1 MKRILVI
8 LIILGT
14 WALLGPREIVY
25 AGEDLMAAA
34 GVTKFKEGISAPP
47 FTIEDVAGR
56 SVKLE
61 DFRGKIVLLNF
72 WATW

>member
-14 WALLGPREIVY
+14 WAMLGPREIVY

-34 GVTKFKEGISAPP
+34 GVTKFKEGISATP
-47 FTIEDVAGR
+47 FTLEDVTGR

>member
-1 MKRILVI
+1 MKRILVLLI
-8 LIILGT
+8 LLGTLAILGS
-14 WALLGPREIVY
+14 GVIVN

-34 GVTKFKEGISAPP
+34 GVAKFKEGISAPP
-47 FTIEDVAGR
+47 FTIEDVAGS

-61 DFRGKIVLLNF
+61 DFRGKVVLLNF

>member
-1 MKRILVI
+1 MKKVFVL
-8 LIILGT
+8 LIIFGP
-14 WALLGPREIVY
+14 WAILSPGAIVN
-25 AGEDLMAAA
+25 ADQDLMAAA
-34 GVTKFKEGISAPP
+34 SVVKFKEGIFAPT

-61 DFRGKIVLLNF
+61 DFRGKVVLLNF

>member
-1 MKRILVI
+1 MKRIMVL
-8 LIILGT
+8 LIIFGT
-14 WALLGPREIVY
+14 WAIVGPGVIVG

-34 GVTKFKEGISAPP
+34 GVTKFEEGISAPP
-47 FTIEDVAGR
+47 FTIDDVAGR

>member
-14 WALLGPREIVY
+14 WALLGPWEIVY
-25 AGEDLMAAA
+25 AGGDLMAAA

-47 FTIEDVAGR
+47 FT
-56 SVKLE
+56 
-61 DFRGKIVLLNF
+61 FR
-72 WATW
+72 

>member
-14 WALLGPREIVY
+14 WAMLGPREIVY

-47 FTIEDVAGR
+47 FTLEDVTGR